1 MINCITV
8 STKYDNI
15 LDIILPQNYKFFKT
29 WYIITSENDEKTID
43 VINKYN
49 FDNVKILFFDFY
61 KNATLNKGG
70 AVKYAQSLIDDGEDI
85 LLLDSDIYLTDEF
98 MNFMNYPIEK
108 DTLYSF
114 TRYDYYSYSD
124 FINNIPSVTGCS
136 NFMGFFQ
143 LYKNDISNPNY
154 FYEDSFCCRDCDY
167 KFCFA
172 FESEKRILLDS
183 LAADIVVKHLGR
195 DGMNHYG
202 RESLDDFVIV

>member
-1 MINCITV
+1 M
-8 STKYDNI
+8 
-15 LDIILPQNYKFFKT
+15 
-29 WYIITSENDEKTID
+29 
-43 VINKYN
+43 
-49 FDNVKILFFDFY
+49 KILFFDFY

-98 MNFMNYPIEK
+98 INFMNYPIEK

-124 FINNIPSVTGCS
+124 FTNNIPSVTGCS
-136 NFMGFFQ
+136 YFCANLNLQ
-143 LYKNDISNPNY
+143 RCKNDISNPNY